1 MACPRA
7 GAKAILPAAVGLSRA
22 KALLLLGEPFDAQ
35 NATDRGLVWKVVED
49 VELDA
54 ASWQLAT
61 VLAKLEPAVA
71 AQFKSVL
78 NVDFH

>member
-1 MACPRA
+1 
-7 GAKAILPAAVGLSRA
+7 
-22 KALLLLGEPFDAQ
+22 
-35 NATDRGLVWKVVED
+35 LVWKVVED

-71 AQFKSVL
+71 AQFKIVL
-78 NVDFH
+78 NNLGLPAFDQAIAEESRAQRALLAAKVTQAQIRPASP